1 MTGRT
6 AMRWLTALTASVLLV
21 ALVIGAALAFAWS
34 SLAADGATIVIDGET
49 IALPSLSGGQMAA
62 ALGIVVLAVLAA
74 AAVIVGAIAIALAT
88 ALFGLAIGALVTV
101 VTVLLAASPV
111 LLLGWLIWRLSRS
124 PSAPVA
130 TPRLA

>member
-6 AMRWLTALTASVLLV
+6 AMRWLTALAASVLLV

-34 SLAADGATIVIDGET
+34 SLPADGATIVIDGET
-49 IALPSLSGGQMAA
+49 IALPTLSGGQMAA
-62 ALGIVVLAVLAA
+62 ALALVVVAVLAT
-74 AAVIVGAIAIALAT
+74 AAVVVGAVAIALAT

-111 LLLGWLIWRLSRS
+111 LLLGWLLWRLSRS
-124 PSAPVA
+124 PAA
-130 TPRLA
+130 TATAPRLA